1 MPNRRCGFTVIEM
14 LVVFAVIAILSAIA
28 MPSLQGRIVRKQIDA
43 ALPLAELAK
52 KPIAA
57 AWLTTQILPADNASA
72 GVPAA
77 DKIVNNFVSALTVE
91 NGAIQIT
98 FGNRAHS
105 AIEGKI
111 LSLRP
116 AVMSDEPT
124 VPITWVCGKAEGP
137 NKMTIIGVDKTNV
150 PATYLPLDCRKIK
163 P

>member
-1 MPNRRCGFTVIEM
+1 MAERHRGFTAIEM
-14 LVVFAVIAILSAIA
+14 LVVIAVIGILSAIA
-28 MPSLQGRIVRKQIDA
+28 IPSLQGRIVRKQIEA

-57 AWLTTQILPADNASA
+57 AWALTQTFPLDNAGA

-105 AIEGKI
+105 AIAGKI
-111 LSLRP
+111 ISLRP

-137 NKMTIIGVDKTNV
+137 NKMTVIGIDKTSV
-150 PATYLPLDCRKIK
+150 PVMYLPLDCRKLK
-163 P
+163 